1 MARKKNSAGGGVLV
15 VLAFAVIVLLQVP
28 KQVWVLLGGIAVA
41 VLIGFI
47 VFWNKA
53 KSDQLAEEHREQ
65 QRSDGGPKLSRSNT
79 KTTNA
84 LGGGRVEPGIDLE
97 SFRSARPT
105 PTEVPP
111 SRSTS
116 LFKNAGAASTARWI
130 PFGEEVTVAGARF
143 SGGLIYVGSRLEAPV
158 GGVDPCLID
167 PTKTVA
173 KQGSY
178 TQGDMGYWPSY
189 SDISPAARRAYL
201 NWLVGGRRAPEAD
214 VGYVFLFI
222 YGLERRL
229 IVDATLVTA
238 EERQQIMAE
247 VAALLDVYGGK
258 SNSLRRY
265 ADALL
270 DWVTLSQDHADL
282 YKKAVPAFARSMEL
296 PFYMRLA
303 LGKTAVDK
311 VPVPVHLAVAWA
323 RLDPSIV
330 LRTPA
335 VRCAPEF
342 NKLFAIKYEEAGG
355 IQLPHN
361 KSKLRL
367 VYQPASGG
375 FRGKTITLSFGDT
388 PDITA
393 LTRPQQ
399 QLQSLVDKTT
409 EALDSYSRA
418 LGKSAGAGPA
428 SELFLQLPVALWP
441 EHAKNSLEQVQ
452 KRVGTGMVSMSSKD
466 LQGALGVESTFTR
479 EKTLSLART
488 LEGFNIGMEPDVL
501 AGARNPKPEDPVVLF
516 SIPPGQGTTRDSG
529 YQAAALTL
537 ELAAAV
543 AAADGEFSAG
553 EMALLR
559 KQVLSWEHLSER
571 SSRRLLAH
579 LRLLML
585 APVSLNSLKR
595 KLEPLDAS
603 AKETLAVFMAT
614 VAASDGDV
622 TPKEVKLL
630 ESVYKALNIDV
641 TRVFSDV
648 HAVVVHAEA
657 LAARRASPAAPSVV
671 TAGPAKVECSS
682 AAATGPGAT
691 PPERLNERTSP
702 ASGEVHHPAPA
713 ARVPSVQPET
723 IASEPAMAKLDF
735 ARIEALRKD
744 SERVSALLGSIFS
757 DEPAAQSAAPSSV
770 TPSPDLTPPLPP
782 SEHALR
788 NASTSPDDGL
798 AQLVVGKEKPAFR
811 IPVPPKEPE
820 AEKVEAISP
829 APEPK
834 RDPPAPEF
842 RAVAVP
848 PEPPK
853 PVDKPVAAPPAFKLD
868 AAKIAA
874 LRKDTERVSALLGSI
889 FAEERVIEEVAAT
902 EPDADEPSD
911 GVQARILGLDEA
923 HTAFA
928 RMMLSRPQWTRA
940 ELQDLAT
947 DLKLMLD
954 GALER
959 VNEASFDVHDV
970 PFTEG
975 DDPVE
980 VNPEVL
986 EMIAA

>member
-1 MARKKNSAGGGVLV
+1 MARKKNNAAGGVLV
-15 VLAFAVIVLLQVP
+15 LLGFAVIVLMQVP
-28 KQVWVLLGGIAVA
+28 KQVWALLGGIAVA
-41 VLIGFI
+41 LLIGFI

-53 KSDQLAEEHREQ
+53 KSKQLAEENREQ
-65 QRSDGGPKLSRSNT
+65 HRSDGGRKLARSGIA
-79 KTTNA
+79 NA
-84 LGGGRVEPGIDLE
+84 FGGARAEPGIDFD
-97 SFRSARPT
+97 SFRSVR
-105 PTEVPP
+105 PP
-111 SRSTS
+111 SAEVQPLKSTS
-116 LFKNAGAASTARWI
+116 LSKNAGSASTARWI
-130 PFGEEVTVAGARF
+130 PFGEEVEVAGAQLA
-143 SGGLIYVGSRLEAPV
+143 GGLIYVGSRLDAPV

-167 PTKTVA
+167 PA
-173 KQGSY
+173 KPVEKHGSY
-178 TQGDMGYWPSY
+178 AQRDMGYWPSY
-189 SDISPAARRAYL
+189 SEISPAARRAYL
-201 NWLVGGRRAPEAD
+201 NWLVGGRRAAEAD

-229 IVDATLVTA
+229 IVDATLVSA

-282 YKKAVPAFARSMEL
+282 YKKPVPAFARSMEL

-303 LGKTAVDK
+303 LGETAVDQ

-342 NKLFAIKYEEAGG
+342 DKLFAIKYEEAGG

-361 KSKLRL
+361 RSKLRL

-452 KRVGTGMVSMSSKD
+452 KRVGAGMMSMLSKD
-466 LQGALGVESTFTR
+466 LQGVLGVESSLTR
-479 EKTLSLART
+479 DKTLSLART

-516 SIPPGQGTTRDSG
+516 LIPPGQGTTRDSG

-585 APVSLNSLKR
+585 APVSLTSLKR

-657 LAARRASPAAPSVV
+657 LAARRASPVELPAV
-671 TAGPAKVECSS
+671 TSDPVKVGSSS
-682 AAATGPGAT
+682 AAAAGPGAA
-691 PPERLNERTSP
+691 PHIPVKVRISP
-702 ASGEVHHPAPA
+702 ANAEVAQSEPA
-713 ARVPSVQPET
+713 ARAPSVQPET
-723 IASEPAMAKLDF
+723 PARELAVAKLDV
-735 ARIEALRKD
+735 APIEPLRKD
-744 SERVSALLGSIFS
+744 TERVSALLGSSFV
-757 DEPAAQSAAPSSV
+757 EPAAQSAAASSA
-770 TPSPDLTPPLPP
+770 TLSSDQAPPLPP
-782 SEHALR
+782 SEPAR
-788 NASTSPDDGL
+788 RDSSSSPDDGL
-798 AQLVVGKEKPAFR
+798 AQLVEGKEEPAFR
-811 IPVPPKEPE
+811 IPAPPKEPE
-820 AEKVEAISP
+820 AEKIEAIAP

-834 RDPPAPEF
+834 REPVPSGMRE
-842 RAVAVP
+842 VAVP
-848 PEPPK
+848 PIPPK
-853 PVDKPVAAPPAFKLD
+853 PIEKPVAAPPAFKLD
-868 AAKIAA
+868 RAKIEA
-874 LRKDTERVSALLGSI
+874 LRKDTERVSALLGTI
-889 FAEERVIEEVAAT
+889 FAEEPVIEEVAAA
-902 EPDADEPSD
+902 EPDVDEPND
-911 GVQARILGLDEA
+911 GVQARILGLDEE

-959 VNEASFDVHDV
+959 VNEASFDVHDM
-970 PFTEG
+970 PLTEG

>member
-1 MARKKNSAGGGVLV
+1 MARKKNSAVGGVLV
-15 VLAFAVIVLLQVP
+15 LLAFAVIVLMQVP
-28 KQVWVLLGGIAVA
+28 KQVWALLGGIAVA
-41 VLIGFI
+41 ILIGFI

-53 KSDQLAEEHREQ
+53 KSERLAEEHRER
-65 QRSDGGPKLSRSNT
+65 QRSDDGRKLLRLKTKAANT
-79 KTTNA
+79 F
-84 LGGGRVEPGIDLE
+84 GGGRVEPGTDLE
-97 SFRSARPT
+97 SFQSAKPT
-105 PTEVPP
+105 ATEAAPFK
-111 SRSTS
+111 ST
-116 LFKNAGAASTARWI
+116 LFNSAASTSAARWI
-130 PFGEEVTVAGARF
+130 PFGEEVTVAGARL
-143 SGGLIYVGSRLEAPV
+143 SGGLIYVGSKLDAPV

-178 TQGDMGYWPSY
+178 AQGNMGYWPSY
-189 SDISPAARRAYL
+189 SDISPVARRAYL
-201 NWLVGGRRAPEAD
+201 NWMVEGRRAPEAD

-238 EERQQIMAE
+238 EERKQIMAE
-247 VAALLDVYGGK
+247 VAALINVYGGT

-265 ADALL
+265 ADALF

-282 YKKAVPAFARSMEL
+282 YKKPVPAFARSMEL

-303 LGKTAVDK
+303 LGETAVDQ
-311 VPVPVHLAVAWA
+311 VSVPVHLAVAWA

-342 NKLFAIKYEEAGG
+342 DKLFAIKYEEAGG

-375 FRGKTITLSFGDT
+375 FRGKAITLSFGDT

-418 LGKSAGAGPA
+418 LGKSAGAGLA

-452 KRVGTGMVSMSSKD
+452 KRVGAGMVSMSSKD

-488 LEGFNIGMEPDVL
+488 FESFNIGMEPDVL

-516 SIPPGQGTTRDSG
+516 SIPAGQGTTRDSG

-585 APVSLNSLKR
+585 APVSLTSLKR

-630 ESVYKALNIDV
+630 ESVYKALSIDV

-657 LAARRASPAAPSVV
+657 LAARRASPVTPPAV
-671 TAGPAKVECSS
+671 TAGLVEVGSWS
-682 AAATGPGAT
+682 AAAAGLEVAA
-691 PPERLNERTSP
+691 PERVEERTSP
-702 ASGEVHHPAPA
+702 ASAEVPHPAPA
-713 ARVPSVQPET
+713 ARAPSVQPET
-723 IASEPAMAKLDF
+723 TGSEPAMAKLDF
-735 ARIEALRKD
+735 ARIEASRKD
-744 SERVSALLGSIFS
+744 SERVSALLGSSFA
-757 DEPAAQSAAPSSV
+757 DEPPAQPATGSSATSSTDQAP
-770 TPSPDLTPPLPP
+770 PQPP
-782 SEHALR
+782 SELAR
-788 NASTSPDDGL
+788 RIASSGPDDGL
-798 AQLVVGKEKPAFR
+798 AQLVEAKEEPAFR
-811 IPVPPKEPE
+811 IPAPPKEPE
-820 AEKVEAISP
+820 SEKVEAIAP

-834 RDPPAPEF
+834 RDPPALEV

-848 PEPPK
+848 AEPPK
-853 PVDKPVAAPPAFKLD
+853 LVDKPVAAPPAFKLD

-889 FAEERVIEEVAAT
+889 FAEEPVIEELASA
-902 EPDADEPSD
+902 EPDVHEVSD

-954 GALER
+954 GAVER
-959 VNEASFDVHDV
+959 VNEASFDVHDM